1 MKFKKISYVL
11 HNQILHSEIRIKVL
25 LIKFSME
32 MLRLL
37 YISHLVKT
45 LTGQEYDLLPR
56 KKKKKCM
63 YYLTFYHSLKSHWF
77 VFLIFSDTNLE
88 NSKTSSPSPPHIW
101 MTQAWK
107 INYRIENIENS
118 PFKIWASSSHRTL
131 DQTFIWI

>member
-56 KKKKKCM
+56 KKKKKNVC
-63 YYLTFYHSLKSHWF
+63 T
-77 VFLIFSDTNLE
+77 T
-88 NSKTSSPSPPHIW
+88 
-101 MTQAWK
+101 
-107 INYRIENIENS
+107 
-118 PFKIWASSSHRTL
+118 
-131 DQTFIWI
+131 